1 MNDKWNSKL
10 GFLMAA
16 IGSAVGLGN
25 LWRFPYVAASNG
37 GGAFL
42 LPYFIAIITAGIP
55 ILILEYTLGK
65 TYRGGAPGVF
75 SRLNAKFEW
84 MGWMQ
89 VMISFMIFIYY
100 FAIVVWT
107 LCYVF
112 FSIKQSWGTDTTSF
126 FFTKFLGA
134 TDSAHNIGG
143 IQINLILPF
152 IIVWGLAAL
161 ILYSGI
167 SKGIERAC
175 RIGLPLL
182 MVLTVVLVIRGITL
196 PGAADGLQYMFKPQ
210 WKALSD
216 PHVWVSAYGQ
226 IFYSLSI
233 AFGIMLSYSSYL
245 PKKTDV
251 VNSAFITACANHGF
265 EIFAGIG
272 VFGIIGFMAGQQGV
286 PVNQVAGQGIGLA
299 FMTFPTAISSLP
311 AMKGLVGV
319 CFFGALFVA
328 GITSLISIAQV
339 IITGIEAKFKIS
351 SHHRAV
357 TLVLVPSLILSVL
370 FITGGGLNILDILDA
385 HINNVALTVSGAIEV
400 FIISWLT
407 KVEDIRTVANETSNF
422 HVGKW
427 WTYSLKIVTVIM
439 LSFMTILNTY
449 QYIVDG
455 YGNYSRLDNNI
466 FGWGA
471 IGICIIFTI
480 IFTTRKG
487 TEGYNTMD
495 IVAKL
500 DKQIEEEG

>member
-1 MNDKWNSKL
+1 M
-10 GFLMAA
+10 
-16 IGSAVGLGN
+16 
-25 LWRFPYVAASNG
+25 WRFPYVAASNG

-42 LPYFIAIITAGIP
+42 LSYFIAIITAGIP

-143 IQINLILPF
+143 IQTNLILPF

-216 PHVWVSAYGQ
+216 PHVWVSA
-226 IFYSLSI
+226 
-233 AFGIMLSYSSYL
+233 
-245 PKKTDV
+245 
-251 VNSAFITACANHGF
+251 
-265 EIFAGIG
+265 
-272 VFGIIGFMAGQQGV
+272 
-286 PVNQVAGQGIGLA
+286 
-299 FMTFPTAISSLP
+299 
-311 AMKGLVGV
+311 
-319 CFFGALFVA
+319 
-328 GITSLISIAQV
+328 
-339 IITGIEAKFKIS
+339 
-351 SHHRAV
+351 
-357 TLVLVPSLILSVL
+357 
-370 FITGGGLNILDILDA
+370 
-385 HINNVALTVSGAIEV
+385 
-400 FIISWLT
+400 
-407 KVEDIRTVANETSNF
+407 
-422 HVGKW
+422 
-427 WTYSLKIVTVIM
+427 
-439 LSFMTILNTY
+439 
-449 QYIVDG
+449 
-455 YGNYSRLDNNI
+455 
-466 FGWGA
+466 
-471 IGICIIFTI
+471 
-480 IFTTRKG
+480 
-487 TEGYNTMD
+487 
-495 IVAKL
+495 
-500 DKQIEEEG
+500 